1 MGNAPF
7 VLVEP
12 ASLLPHFLPYQAT
25 GWASCMKFINRELVR
40 LLRVLIPRH
49 SSVAFGPK
57 SHIEVIRSLEPSQI
71 IDINDLNPLD
81 SSKPSHVVM
90 MVWLDGVS
98 DVYSELQRIH
108 SSCSAETRIVVI
120 SVSRMWSRLSK
131 KLSSSNE
138 SGRETNWIPPDEVQN
153 FFEQAG
159 FEKVSRRRALSIPVY
174 IPLISR
180 IANRWLSD
188 LPILRHFSIFNVMTL
203 RAIVNS
209 QSMTPSVSV
218 VVAARNEAGNI
229 RNLVN
234 RLPQLAPE
242 QELIFVEGGSQDQ
255 TWDVIQGLTNDADA
269 TTRFPIRAFKQ
280 TGKGKGDAVRLG
292 FEHAK
297 GEILI
302 ILDADLS
309 VPPEELPRFIEV
321 LVSNRCEF
329 ANGSRLVYRMEREAM
344 QFLNLLGN
352 RFFGSAFTFL
362 LGQPI
367 RDTLCGTKALRAS
380 AYRQIAAERSFFG
393 DFDPFGDFDL
403 LFGASRIGLKIRD
416 VPVHYKERVYGS
428 TNISRFRH
436 GFLLIRMTILA
447 ARRIKFI

>member
-1 MGNAPF
+1 
-7 VLVEP
+7 
-12 ASLLPHFLPYQAT
+12 
-25 GWASCMKFINRELVR
+25 
-40 LLRVLIPRH
+40 
-49 SSVAFGPK
+49 
-57 SHIEVIRSLEPSQI
+57 
-71 IDINDLNPLD
+71 
-81 SSKPSHVVM
+81 
-90 MVWLDGVS
+90 
-98 DVYSELQRIH
+98 
-108 SSCSAETRIVVI
+108 
-120 SVSRMWSRLSK
+120 
-131 KLSSSNE
+131 
-138 SGRETNWIPPDEVQN
+138 
-153 FFEQAG
+153 
-159 FEKVSRRRALSIPVY
+159 
-174 IPLISR
+174 
-180 IANRWLSD
+180 
-188 LPILRHFSIFNVMTL
+188 
-203 RAIVNS
+203 
-209 QSMTPSVSV
+209 
-218 VVAARNEAGNI
+218 
-229 RNLVN
+229 
-234 RLPQLAPE
+234 LAPE
-242 QELIFVEGGSQDQ
+242 QELIFVEGGSHDQ

-292 FEHAK
+292 FKHAK

-380 AYRQIAAERSFFG
+380 AYRQIAAERSFLG

-447 ARRIKFI
+447 ARKIRFV